1 MLVEARRLSNSLL
14 RSKIIDYVV
23 NRQNKDGGY
32 SFCQG
37 ADDSNAQDTYY
48 GLAILSLL
56 NANFPNIEKTVRFIK
71 EIRLD
76 NIYSTYYATKASLL
90 LGKDIDADLKKQFA
104 SILDSKQYFG
114 FTSFFS
120 EVSSEFT
127 TIFMSLELADL
138 LKINVATNEVVEW
151 LLNFKNEDGG
161 FGTHGQSNINSTYY
175 AIASI
180 SLLKGSLKDPY
191 ETIKFARACE
201 KPYGGFTVIPVN
213 FMPYMEHTYYGV
225 MTLDLLGEKSR
236 YPMQTVD
243 WILKC
248 QNKNGGFARSDLG
261 ISSFIDTY
269 YAVSLLQK
277 LMPTYEE
284 NAN

>member
-1 MLVEARRLSNSLL
+1 MLVEARRLSNPLL
-14 RSKIIDYVV
+14 CSKIIDYVV

-48 GLAILSLL
+48 GLTILSLL
-56 NANFPNIEKTVRFIK
+56 DWNFPNIEKTDKFIK

-90 LGKDIDADLKKQFA
+90 LGKDADADVKKQLS
-104 SILDSKQYFG
+104 SIFTSKRYFG
-114 FTSFFS
+114 STDIFS

-127 TIFMSLELADL
+127 TTFMTLELADL
-138 LKINVATNEVVEW
+138 LKINVSTNEVVEW

-161 FGTHGQSNINSTYY
+161 FGTQGQSNINSTYY

-180 SLLKGSLKDPY
+180 SLLKGSLKNPR

-213 FMPYMEHTYYGV
+213 FKPYMEHTYYGV
-225 MTLDLLGEKSR
+225 MTLDLFGEKSR

-243 WILKC
+243 WILNC

-261 ISSFIDTY
+261 ISSFTDTY
-269 YAVSLLQK
+269 YAISLMQK
-277 LMPTYEE
+277 LMP
-284 NAN
+284 N